1 MATIKEKDFLHSLD
15 KRTAILEEI
24 LIRLETNHLTH
35 MQKDIDKL
43 DVKIWALIAGIAIQ
57 LAATIIALIT
67 LYGG

>member
-1 MATIKEKDFLHSLD
+1 MATVKEKDFLHSLD

-24 LIRLETNHLTH
+24 LVRLETNHLAH

-43 DVKIWALIAGIAIQ
+43 DFKIWGIIAGISIQ
-57 LAATIIALIT
+57 LAATIIALIN